1 MGRPR
6 KRRRGT
12 EDDDDSGQSYNISDP
27 VPTIIHPA
35 PPPINPVY
43 ATQWDSQWIQMC
55 NQAETRTLIGEE
67 FQWLNDEYTNWR
79 SVESRAEYMS
89 DIHRNLANPPRLPT
103 PEPLGGPPPVPIL
116 PTCTC
121 AFDLFSS
128 ISTLQM
134 TPATSN
140 IQHCILIS
148 KGVISSARSTLACDS
163 CLSTMTTAYSSL
175 MLLSITLPL
184 LVLFFRKTV
193 ECVEKVDPSF
203 KPVVLQA
210 IRREFVEIN
219 DIIAILS
226 NLSKR
231 KDGFDIEGA
240 HCKKMLADGSFVDAP
255 ICKKVL
261 GTVKMVAQELER
273 AVGEVGKA

>member
-1 MGRPR
+1 MSRLCHLEE
-6 KRRRGT
+6 RG
-12 EDDDDSGQSYNISDP
+12 SKS
-27 VPTIIHPA
+27 
-35 PPPINPVY
+35 NP
-43 ATQWDSQWIQMC
+43 C
-55 NQAETRTLIGEE
+55 R
-67 FQWLNDEYTNWR
+67 EYINWR
-79 SVESRAEYMS
+79 SVESRIENMT
-89 DIHRNLANPPRLPT
+89 DIHRNLANPPLLPT
-103 PEPLGGPPPVPIL
+103 PEPLGGPPPVAIL

-128 ISTLQM
+128 VATLQM

-148 KGVISSARSTLACDS
+148 KGVISSARSTLACGS
-163 CLSTMTTAYSSL
+163 CLSTMTTAYSSF

-210 IRREFVEIN
+210 IRKEFVEIN

-231 KDGFDIEGA
+231 KDGYDIEGA
-240 HCKKMLADGSFVDAP
+240 HCRKMLADGSFIDAP

-261 GTVKMVAQELER
+261 GTVKMVARELEK
-273 AVGEVGKA
+273 AVGEVGPA